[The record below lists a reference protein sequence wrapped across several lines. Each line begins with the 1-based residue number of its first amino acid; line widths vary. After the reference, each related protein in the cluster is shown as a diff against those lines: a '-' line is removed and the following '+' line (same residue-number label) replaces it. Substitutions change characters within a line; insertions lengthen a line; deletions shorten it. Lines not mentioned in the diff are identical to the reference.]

1 MSNAVYNHNIV
12 EVSKYDRFVFVQ
24 FNHIYIY
31 ILFTLSSISLS
42 GPNFDIKKVVFVN
55 LEVRIYNQ
63 NICSSLLNCTL

>member
-42 GPNFDIKKVVFVN
+42 GPSFDIKKVVFVN
-55 LEVRIYNQ
+55 MEVRIYNQ